1 VRRLFRAL
9 IAIIVIV
16 LAGYQAAGAVVTG
29 DARLEHA
36 RRLFR
41 TAELA
46 MPDSPV
52 RVPAYS
58 EAEAIASQVVAED
71 ATNAEA
77 HFLLFATRGRRL
89 LHDVGKPSMKNFWKY
104 ARANEHLDRALELDP
119 RHAHALA
126 AKGGI
131 LLDLPSTLGGS
142 VAAAREL
149 LERAVELNPTGVGT
163 RVTLARALLKDGESD
178 DARRHLLAAAHY
190 ACRKGEKEPLAQ
202 VERLLS
208 SLAAAS

>member
-1 VRRLFRAL
+1 VRRIFRTL
-9 IAIIVIV
+9 IAITVV
-16 LAGYQAAGAVVTG
+16 LAGSEAAGAVG
-29 DARLEHA
+29 DARLEQA

-46 MPDSPV
+46 LPDSPV

-58 EAEAIASQVVAED
+58 EAEALASQVVAED
-71 ATNAEA
+71 AFNAEA

-89 LHDVGKPSMKNFWKY
+89 LHDVGKPSMRNFWKY

-131 LLDLPSTLGGS
+131 LLDLPATLGGS

-202 VERLLS
+202 VESLLG
-208 SLAAAS
+208 SLAAASS